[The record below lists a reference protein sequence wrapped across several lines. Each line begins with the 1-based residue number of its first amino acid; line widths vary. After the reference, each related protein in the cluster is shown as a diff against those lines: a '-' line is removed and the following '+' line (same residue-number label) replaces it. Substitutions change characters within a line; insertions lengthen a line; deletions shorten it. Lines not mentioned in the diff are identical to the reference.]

1 MSLKKT
7 VSRRD
12 ATLEGADSQVLQP
25 VGLSHC
31 TFVMFK
37 RRLVQKQ
44 TFGSFF

>member
-31 TFVMFK
+31 TFVMFE
-37 RRLVQKQ
+37 RGLAQKQ
-44 TFGSFF
+44 SSGSFF